1 MVLPPELTMLKTYNG
16 TRLQLNGSGRVTTDT
31 PVLIAIRYKGS
42 QAGASVTVASGDI
55 TVKHGPV
62 GSLAVDS
69 TVGASGVVADG
80 TYTTLGAMVDA
91 INASPNWEAEI
102 VDGLRADTSTNILLA
117 RAEYTLGPTK
127 REVLGLLADTSVSL
141 CLTYR
146 VSARRTNF
154 SRSQKKANLGGP
166 FQSVLRQANG
176 RVNITAGTIAL
187 NVYEVSPDNR
197 TATLL
202 TSKPMTDDTA
212 ADLFTSISAAGNLRS
227 NFGNDLLVRLIATTD
242 FADATTNYL
251 EVNGF
256 VE

>member
-1 MVLPPELTMLKTYNG
+1 MLRSYSG
-16 TRLQLNGSGRVTTDT
+16 TRFQLNGSGRVTTDT

-42 QAGASVTVASGDI
+42 QASATVTVSSGDI
-55 TVKHGPV
+55 TLKHGTA
-62 GSLAVDS
+62 GAEAVDS

-91 INASPNWEAEI
+91 VNASSNWQAEI

-117 RAEYTLGPTK
+117 RSAYTLSPT
-127 REVLGLLADTSVSL
+127 RGEVLGLLADTSVAL

-146 VSARRTNF
+146 ISARRLNF
-154 SRSQKKANLGGP
+154 SRSQKKASQGGP
-166 FQSVLRQANG
+166 FQSVIRQANG
-176 RVNITAGTIAL
+176 LVDITAGTISL
-187 NVYEVSPDNR
+187 RLYEVSADNR

-202 TSKPMTDDTA
+202 TAKALSDNTA
-212 ADLFTSISAAGNLRS
+212 ADLFTTLSAAGNVRS
-227 NFGNDLLVRLIATTD
+227 NFGSDLLVRLITTTD

-256 VE
+256 IE